1 MLRTQQDWQHD
12 YLLFPNEYPIS
23 DNEAHS
29 TYDQFIQLRDTL
41 VMSNKYYADNAWRWL
56 IIWVKTDWTPT
67 DTIEIWKPNMY
78 SQSFEPSGTQP
89 DPILLGTYITQ
100 WTHTSTNPRSCE
112 IVKDWRYV
120 LQHKEQFKGL
130 ANSNITRI
138 LAYILQHDTQ
148 WWVKERAVFD
158 WERSTAWE
166 FNRITSFGYV
176 ECNLNKWDWLEL
188 KIVDQDDNDIPDSY
202 LQQYSNRWMVEYKD
216 LAYNI

>member
-1 MLRTQQDWQHD
+1 MQWTQFDWQHD
-12 YLLFPNEYPIS
+12 YLLQPMEYPVGA
-23 DNEAHS
+23 NEAHS

-41 VMSNKYYADNAWRWL
+41 VMSNKFYADNAWRSL

-89 DPILLGTYITQ
+89 DPMLLWTYIVQ
-100 WTHTSTNPRSCE
+100 WNHTSTNPRSCE

-120 LQHKEQFKGL
+120 IQHKEQFKWL
-130 ANSNITRI
+130 ASSNITRI
-138 LAYILQHDTQ
+138 LAYVLQHDTQ
-148 WWVKERAVFD
+148 WGVKERAVFD
-158 WERSTAWE
+158 WEWSEAWM

-188 KIVDQDDNDIPDSY
+188 KIVDQNGDDIPDSY

-216 LAYNI
+216 LIYN